1 MKCMSYEYNV
11 FNVLLLFYVIVL
23 VPPSFTNTPFNQAVT
38 EEEQTTFTC
47 TAAGN
52 PAPNITWIKDG
63 KTVGT
68 GQTLTLETHRNQYGE
83 YWCSAEN
90 GVGLA
95 INASAYLD
103 VQCKCN
109 ENFFYFCFLNS
120 LD

>member
-1 MKCMSYEYNV
+1 M
-11 FNVLLLFYVIVL
+11 
-23 VPPSFTNTPFNQAVT
+23 T
-38 EEEQTTFTC
+38 EKEQTTFTC

-68 GQTLTLETHRNQYGE
+68 GDTLTLETRKNQSGE

-103 VQCKCN
+103 VQCK
-109 ENFFYFCFLNS
+109 YRVNS
-120 LD
+120 LLLYV